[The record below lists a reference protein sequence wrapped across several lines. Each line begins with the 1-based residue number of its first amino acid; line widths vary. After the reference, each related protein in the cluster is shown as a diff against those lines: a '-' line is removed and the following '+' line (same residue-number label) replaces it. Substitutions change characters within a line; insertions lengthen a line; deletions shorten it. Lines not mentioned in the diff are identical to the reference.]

1 MASNDV
7 LSFSF
12 NAVFHNYVQ
21 DVETTVFE
29 EECVCVEFLL
39 NMSPSVDVL
48 IFVWNDQLYAVK
60 EHDVQFCLDKS
71 LMVFLTFFFFLHVFW
86 TFFMKYYGE
95 SHSVQSVDFFWCV
108 LSFLKRIFVFLF
120 FYK

>member
-48 IFVWNDQLYAVK
+48 IFVWNDQLYSVK

-71 LMVFLTFFFFLHVFW
+71 LMVFLTFFYMILAFFSC
-86 TFFMKYYGE
+86 FFFSD
-95 SHSVQSVDFFWCV
+95 SHLV
-108 LSFLKRIFVFLF
+108 
-120 FYK
+120 

>member
-1 MASNDV
+1 MASDDV

-21 DVETTVFE
+21 DAETAVFE

-71 LMVFLTFFFFLHVFW
+71 LMVFLTFFFSCILD
-86 TFFMKYYGE
+86 FFMKYYGQ
-95 SHSVQSVDFFWCV
+95 SHSVQSVDFFLVC
-108 LSFLKRIFVFLF
+108 
-120 FYK
+120 